1 MIKSY
6 GSKKRQQGVC
16 NAFDNLRQA
25 LGDSRMLDNLY
36 QFIGTNELADYVELI
51 AKDEDIYLSYDG
63 EVDET
68 RPYDDEDEEEEEEE
82 E

>member
-1 MIKSY
+1 MAV
-6 GSKKRQQGVC
+6 KRDYKEVC
-16 NAFDNLRQA
+16 NAFDNLRLA
-25 LGDSRMLDNLY
+25 LGDSRMLDCLY